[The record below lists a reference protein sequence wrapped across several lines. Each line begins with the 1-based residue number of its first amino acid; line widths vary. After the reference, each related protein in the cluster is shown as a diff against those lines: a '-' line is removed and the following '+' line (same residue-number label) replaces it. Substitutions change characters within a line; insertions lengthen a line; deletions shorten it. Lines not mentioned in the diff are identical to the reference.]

1 LTNSIVDMDRICR
14 PLEIAVQNAL
24 LNKGFVNLRSE
35 LPSDFVSCEED
46 VKEIIDIYFID
57 VLKKQPN
64 LYKSFED
71 GTTIVNGV
79 IACFFSADM
88 ITVSKKLLVPL
99 IEEYSK
105 HRAKEIVDD
114 QISKNGVPL
123 SMVPLSLVVK
133 EVGDKFPDL
142 FDCQHQHNIEYNV
155 DDNNIELSW
164 DTEYGAC
171 DGDGPLVDF
180 CRCTLFSEELQRM
193 CTRSVKAEVER
204 LTSTRLGFSIISR
217 PEGAAKIL
225 NIGDSFESS
234 FRVLCHLLQLF
245 SKSLDTL
252 GSRTQQSETDFKMRA
267 MVNDMKEE
275 LLLGCGSC
283 LARLITE
290 YYLFKNTDTD
300 THSLYFESHCGL
312 ELERNSMLENCDATR
327 LDRLNFPVFVLKCQ
341 SESNMSQCPIQH
353 LRSVFPGSAGKNLA
367 QMWMIC
373 SKNND
378 NQEED
383 DHDSEDAYKKLQL
396 FILFLVMNCLNL
408 VGIPFAIL
416 DKKTEQKLT
425 AARREGILDCLER
438 SVDRD
443 EIAACAIVLLSNTV
457 KNVSIVGNKSIDLA
471 LNFLDND
478 SKVPNKFVEAITAL
492 RDSATND
499 DTIDSLICLVKKL
512 GSAKNVKAL
521 VAIS

>member
-1 LTNSIVDMDRICR
+1 
-14 PLEIAVQNAL
+14 
-24 LNKGFVNLRSE
+24 
-35 LPSDFVSCEED
+35 
-46 VKEIIDIYFID
+46 
-57 VLKKQPN
+57 
-64 LYKSFED
+64 
-71 GTTIVNGV
+71 
-79 IACFFSADM
+79 M

-99 IEEYSK
+99 IEEYSE
-105 HRAKEIVDD
+105 HRAKEIVDN
-114 QISKNGVPL
+114 QISKYGVPV

-155 DDNNIELSW
+155 VNNNIELSW
-164 DTEYGAC
+164 DTEDGAC

-204 LTSTRLGFSIISR
+204 LTSTRLGFSIST
-217 PEGAAKIL
+217 AKIL
-225 NIGDSFESS
+225 NVGDSFESS

-252 GSRTQQSETDFKMRA
+252 GSRTQLSETDFKMSA

-290 YYLFKNTDTD
+290 YYLFKNVE

-312 ELERNSMLENCDATR
+312 ELERNFMLETCDATR
-327 LDRLNFPVFVLKCQ
+327 LDILIFPVFVLKCR
-341 SESNMSQCPIQH
+341 SESNISQCPIKY
-353 LRSVFPGSAGKNLA
+353 LRSVFPGSAGENLA

-383 DHDSEDAYKKLQL
+383 DCGSDSEDAYKKLHL
-396 FILFLVMNCLNL
+396 FIQFLVMNCLHL

-416 DKKTEQKLT
+416 DKKTERKLT
-425 AARREGILDCLER
+425 ATRREGILDCLER

-457 KNVSIVGNKSIDLA
+457 KNVSIVGNKTIDLA

-478 SKVPNKFVEAITAL
+478 SKVPNKFVEAIIAL
-492 RDSATND
+492 RHSATND
-499 DTIDSLICLVKKL
+499 DTIDYLICLVKKL

-521 VAIS
+521 VAITIESSQNETLM